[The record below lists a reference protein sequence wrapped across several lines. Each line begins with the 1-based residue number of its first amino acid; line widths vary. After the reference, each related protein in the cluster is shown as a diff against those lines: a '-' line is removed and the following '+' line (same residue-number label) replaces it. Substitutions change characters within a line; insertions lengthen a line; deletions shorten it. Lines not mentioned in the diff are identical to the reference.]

1 MNETGINQ
9 NKHPSKDIIASLGTV
24 LLNKKIVLCITG
36 SVAAY
41 KAVDLAR
48 LLMRYGAEVYPVMSD
63 TSSSKLINPELMKWA
78 TGNNVVTKLTGNLEH
93 ISLAD
98 YNTSDLI
105 IVYPCT
111 ANTISKIANGI
122 DDTSVTSILS
132 VAVGANIPIII
143 CPAMHQSM
151 FYNKLIL
158 ANIDKLKQVGI
169 DILEPDIYEGKAK
182 VTAFE
187 SVIAL
192 VIKKLQPISQKSWFE
207 HKKVLVTAGGTIE
220 FIDPVRV
227 ISNLSSGKTG
237 ISIAREAKARGA
249 DVTLVF
255 GNGSSK
261 FEELNDSRIINV
273 NTSEDMLNTVRQ
285 LLSSS
290 EYDVGIFSAAVSD
303 YTLVDKSNI
312 KLKSDSPYLDLRLSP
327 TKKII
332 DEVRDLSNKMF
343 LVGFKAEYSLP
354 CSTLIERAYERLIK
368 SRCDMMVANDIGRDG
383 SKIGSDKIETYIV
396 DFEKNV
402 IHTPIQDK
410 PMFAKC
416 LLDIIENRA
425 AKSKQLQ

>member
-1 MNETGINQ
+1 
-9 NKHPSKDIIASLGTV
+9 
-24 LLNKKIVLCITG
+24 
-36 SVAAY
+36 
-41 KAVDLAR
+41 
-48 LLMRYGAEVYPVMSD
+48 
-63 TSSSKLINPELMKWA
+63 
-78 TGNNVVTKLTGNLEH
+78 
-93 ISLAD
+93 
-98 YNTSDLI
+98 
-105 IVYPCT
+105 
-111 ANTISKIANGI
+111 
-122 DDTSVTSILS
+122 
-132 VAVGANIPIII
+132 
-143 CPAMHQSM
+143 MHQSM

-158 ANIDKLKQVGI
+158 ANMDKLKQVGI

-207 HKKVLVTAGGTIE
+207 NKKVLVTAGGTIE

-249 DVTLVF
+249 EVTLVF

-343 LVGFKAEYSLP
+343 LVGFKAEYGLP

-396 DFEKNV
+396 DVEKNV

-416 LLDIIENRA
+416 LLDIIENQA
-425 AKSKQLQ
+425 AKSKQTQ

>member
-1 MNETGINQ
+1 
-9 NKHPSKDIIASLGTV
+9 
-24 LLNKKIVLCITG
+24 
-36 SVAAY
+36 
-41 KAVDLAR
+41 
-48 LLMRYGAEVYPVMSD
+48 
-63 TSSSKLINPELMKWA
+63 
-78 TGNNVVTKLTGNLEH
+78 VVTRLTGNLEH

-187 SVIAL
+187 SVVAL

-207 HKKVLVTAGGTIE
+207 NKKVLVTAGGTIE

-237 ISIAREAKARGA
+237 ISIAREARARGA

-255 GNGSSK
+255 GNGCSK

-273 NTSEDMLNTVRQ
+273 STSEDMLNTVRQ
-285 LLSSS
+285 VLSSS
-290 EYDVGIFSAAVSD
+290 EYEVGIFSAAVSD
-303 YTLVDKSNI
+303 YTLTDKSNI

-343 LVGFKAEYSLP
+343 LVGFKAEYRLP
-354 CSTLIERAYERLIK
+354 CSVLIEKAYERLIK
-368 SRCDMMVANDIGRDG
+368 SRCDMMVANDIGRDC

-396 DFEKNV
+396 DVEKNV

-410 PMFAKC
+410 PMFAKS
-416 LLDIIENRA
+416 LLDIIEIRA

>member
-1 MNETGINQ
+1 
-9 NKHPSKDIIASLGTV
+9 
-24 LLNKKIVLCITG
+24 
-36 SVAAY
+36 
-41 KAVDLAR
+41 
-48 LLMRYGAEVYPVMSD
+48 
-63 TSSSKLINPELMKWA
+63 
-78 TGNNVVTKLTGNLEH
+78 
-93 ISLAD
+93 
-98 YNTSDLI
+98 
-105 IVYPCT
+105 
-111 ANTISKIANGI
+111 
-122 DDTSVTSILS
+122 
-132 VAVGANIPIII
+132 
-143 CPAMHQSM
+143 MHQSM

-182 VTAFE
+182 VAAFE

-192 VIKKLQPISQKSWFE
+192 VTKKLQPISQKSWFE
-207 HKKVLVTAGGTIE
+207 HKKVLITAGGTIE

-261 FEELNDSRIINV
+261 FEELNDSIINV

-285 LLSSS
+285 ILSSS

-303 YTLVDKSNI
+303 YTLADRSNI

-354 CSTLIERAYERLIK
+354 CSVLIERAYERLIK

-396 DFEKNV
+396 DVEKNV

-416 LLDIIENRA
+416 LLDIIESRA
-425 AKSKQLQ
+425 SKSKQLQ

>member
-1 MNETGINQ
+1 
-9 NKHPSKDIIASLGTV
+9 
-24 LLNKKIVLCITG
+24 
-36 SVAAY
+36 
-41 KAVDLAR
+41 
-48 LLMRYGAEVYPVMSD
+48 MRYGAEVYPVMSD

-132 VAVGANIPIII
+132 VAVGANVPIII

-249 DVTLVF
+249 EVTLVF

-312 KLKSDSPYLDLRLSP
+312 KLKSDSPYLDLRLSR

-425 AKSKQLQ
+425 AKSKELQ

>member
-1 MNETGINQ
+1 
-9 NKHPSKDIIASLGTV
+9 
-24 LLNKKIVLCITG
+24 
-36 SVAAY
+36 
-41 KAVDLAR
+41 
-48 LLMRYGAEVYPVMSD
+48 
-63 TSSSKLINPELMKWA
+63 
-78 TGNNVVTKLTGNLEH
+78 
-93 ISLAD
+93 
-98 YNTSDLI
+98 
-105 IVYPCT
+105 
-111 ANTISKIANGI
+111 
-122 DDTSVTSILS
+122 
-132 VAVGANIPIII
+132 
-143 CPAMHQSM
+143 
-151 FYNKLIL
+151 
-158 ANIDKLKQVGI
+158 
-169 DILEPDIYEGKAK
+169 
-182 VTAFE
+182 
-187 SVIAL
+187 
-192 VIKKLQPISQKSWFE
+192 
-207 HKKVLVTAGGTIE
+207 
-220 FIDPVRV
+220 V

-255 GNGSSK
+255 GNGSAK

-312 KLKSDSPYLDLRLSP
+312 KLKSDSPYLDLRLSR

>member
-1 MNETGINQ
+1 MNKIRINQ
-9 NKHPSKDIIASLGTV
+9 NEHPSKDIIASLGTE

-41 KAVDLAR
+41 KAIDLAR

-78 TGNNVVTKLTGNLEH
+78 TGNNVVTKLSGNLEH

-98 YNTSDLI
+98 YDTSDLV

-111 ANTISKIANGI
+111 ANTIGKMANGI

-169 DILEPDIYEGKAK
+169 DILEPNIGEGKAK
-182 VTAFE
+182 VADSENVVAFT
-187 SVIAL
+187 
-192 VIKKLQPISQKSWFE
+192 IKKLQPLSRKSWFNN
-207 HKKVLVTAGGTIE
+207 KKVLVTAGGTIE
-220 FIDPVRV
+220 YIDPVRV

-255 GNGSSK
+255 GHGSSK
-261 FEELNDSRIINV
+261 FEGFNDARIINV
-273 NTSEDMLNTVRQ
+273 NTSEDMLNAVRQ
-285 LLSSS
+285 ELSSS
-290 EYDVGIFSAAVSD
+290 EYNVGIFAAAVSD
-303 YTLVDKSNI
+303 YTLADKSNI

-332 DEVRDLSNKMF
+332 EEVRDLSNRMF
-343 LVGFKAEYSLP
+343 LVGFKAECNIP
-354 CSTLIERAYERLIK
+354 CSVLIERAYERLMNA
-368 SRCDMMVANDIGRDG
+368 RCDMVVANDVGRDG
-383 SKIGSDKIETYIV
+383 SRIGSDMIETHIV
-396 DFEKNV
+396 DVEKNV
-402 IHTPIQDK
+402 IHTPIQNK
-410 PMFAKC
+410 PMFAKR
-416 LLDIIENRA
+416 LLDIIEVQA
-425 AKSKQLQ
+425 TKPK

>member
-1 MNETGINQ
+1 
-9 NKHPSKDIIASLGTV
+9 
-24 LLNKKIVLCITG
+24 
-36 SVAAY
+36 
-41 KAVDLAR
+41 
-48 LLMRYGAEVYPVMSD
+48 
-63 TSSSKLINPELMKWA
+63 
-78 TGNNVVTKLTGNLEH
+78 
-93 ISLAD
+93 
-98 YNTSDLI
+98 
-105 IVYPCT
+105 
-111 ANTISKIANGI
+111 
-122 DDTSVTSILS
+122 
-132 VAVGANIPIII
+132 
-143 CPAMHQSM
+143 MHQSM

-249 DVTLVF
+249 DVTLIF

-261 FEELNDSRIINV
+261 FEELNDPRIINV

-285 LLSSS
+285 VLSSS

-303 YTLVDKSNI
+303 YTLADKSKI
-312 KLKSDSPYLDLRLSP
+312 KMKSDSPYLDLRLSP

-354 CSTLIERAYERLIK
+354 CSVLIERAYERLIK

-396 DFEKNV
+396 DVEKNV

>member
-1 MNETGINQ
+1 MNKIRINQ
-9 NKHPSKDIIASLGTV
+9 NEHPSKDIIASLGTE

-41 KAVDLAR
+41 KAIDLAR

-98 YNTSDLI
+98 YDTSDLV

-111 ANTISKIANGI
+111 ANTIGKMANGI

-169 DILEPDIYEGKAK
+169 DILEPNIGEGKAK
-182 VTAFE
+182 VADSENVVAFT
-187 SVIAL
+187 
-192 VIKKLQPISQKSWFE
+192 IKKLQPLSRKSWFNN
-207 HKKVLVTAGGTIE
+207 KKVLVTAGGTIE
-220 FIDPVRV
+220 YIDPVRV

-255 GNGSSK
+255 GHGSSK
-261 FEELNDSRIINV
+261 FEGFNDARIINV
-273 NTSEDMLNTVRQ
+273 NTSEDMLNAVRQ
-285 LLSSS
+285 ELSSS
-290 EYDVGIFSAAVSD
+290 EYNVGIFAGAVSD
-303 YTLVDKSNI
+303 YTLADKSNI

-332 DEVRDLSNKMF
+332 DEVRDLSNRMF
-343 LVGFKAEYSLP
+343 LVGFKAECNIP
-354 CSTLIERAYERLIK
+354 CSVLIERAYERLMNA
-368 SRCDMMVANDIGRDG
+368 RCDMVVANDVGRDG
-383 SKIGSDKIETYIV
+383 SRIGSDMIETHIV
-396 DFEKNV
+396 DVEKNV
-402 IHTPIQDK
+402 IHTPIQNK
-410 PMFAKC
+410 PMFAKR
-416 LLDIIENRA
+416 LLDIIEVQA
-425 AKSKQLQ
+425 TKPK

>member
-1 MNETGINQ
+1 MNKIRINQ
-9 NKHPSKDIIASLGTV
+9 NEHPSKDIIASLGTE

-41 KAVDLAR
+41 KAIDLAR

-98 YNTSDLI
+98 YDTSDLV

-111 ANTISKIANGI
+111 ANTIGKMANGI

-158 ANIDKLKQVGI
+158 ANIDKLKLVGI
-169 DILEPDIYEGKAK
+169 DILEPNIGEGKAK
-182 VTAFE
+182 VADSENVVAFT
-187 SVIAL
+187 
-192 VIKKLQPISQKSWFE
+192 IKKLQPLSRKSWFNN
-207 HKKVLVTAGGTIE
+207 KKVLVTAGGTIE
-220 FIDPVRV
+220 YIDPVRV

-255 GNGSSK
+255 GHGSSK
-261 FEELNDSRIINV
+261 FEGFNDARIINV
-273 NTSEDMLNTVRQ
+273 NTSEDMLNAVRQ
-285 LLSSS
+285 ELSSS
-290 EYDVGIFSAAVSD
+290 EYNVGIFAAAVSD
-303 YTLVDKSNI
+303 YTLADKSNI

-332 DEVRDLSNKMF
+332 DEVRDLSNRMF
-343 LVGFKAEYSLP
+343 LVGFKAECNIP
-354 CSTLIERAYERLIK
+354 CSVLIERAYERLMNA
-368 SRCDMMVANDIGRDG
+368 RCDMVVANDVGRDG
-383 SKIGSDKIETYIV
+383 SRIGSDMIETHIV
-396 DFEKNV
+396 DVEKNV
-402 IHTPIQDK
+402 IHTPIQNK
-410 PMFAKC
+410 PMFAKR
-416 LLDIIENRA
+416 LLDIIEVQA
-425 AKSKQLQ
+425 TKPK

>member
-1 MNETGINQ
+1 MNKIRINQ
-9 NKHPSKDIIASLGTV
+9 NEHPSKDIIASLGTE

-41 KAVDLAR
+41 KAIDLAR

-98 YNTSDLI
+98 YDTSDLV

-111 ANTISKIANGI
+111 ANTIGKMANGI

-158 ANIDKLKQVGI
+158 TNIDKLKQVGI
-169 DILEPDIYEGKAK
+169 DILEPNIGEGKAK
-182 VTAFE
+182 VADSENVVAFT
-187 SVIAL
+187 
-192 VIKKLQPISQKSWFE
+192 IKKLQPLSRKSWFNN
-207 HKKVLVTAGGTIE
+207 KKVLVTAGGTIE
-220 FIDPVRV
+220 YIDPVRV

-255 GNGSSK
+255 GHGSSK
-261 FEELNDSRIINV
+261 FEGFNDARIINV
-273 NTSEDMLNTVRQ
+273 NTSEDMLNAVRQ
-285 LLSSS
+285 ELSSS
-290 EYDVGIFSAAVSD
+290 EYNVGIFAAAVSD
-303 YTLVDKSNI
+303 YTLADKSNI

-332 DEVRDLSNKMF
+332 DEVRDLSNRMF
-343 LVGFKAEYSLP
+343 LVGFKAECNIP
-354 CSTLIERAYERLIK
+354 CSVLIERAYERLMNA
-368 SRCDMMVANDIGRDG
+368 RCDMVVANDVGRDG
-383 SKIGSDKIETYIV
+383 SRIGSDMIETHIV
-396 DFEKNV
+396 DVEKNV
-402 IHTPIQDK
+402 IHTPIQNK
-410 PMFAKC
+410 PMFAKR
-416 LLDIIENRA
+416 LLDIIEVQA
-425 AKSKQLQ
+425 TKPK

>member
-1 MNETGINQ
+1 MNKIRINQ
-9 NKHPSKDIIASLGTV
+9 NEHPSKDIIASLGTE

-41 KAVDLAR
+41 KAIDLAR

-98 YNTSDLI
+98 YDTSDLV
-105 IVYPCT
+105 IVYPST
-111 ANTISKIANGI
+111 ANTIGKMANGI

-169 DILEPDIYEGKAK
+169 DILEPNIGEGKAK
-182 VTAFE
+182 VADSENVVAFT
-187 SVIAL
+187 
-192 VIKKLQPISQKSWFE
+192 IKKLQPLSRKSWFNN
-207 HKKVLVTAGGTIE
+207 KKVLVTAGGTIE
-220 FIDPVRV
+220 YIDPVRV

-255 GNGSSK
+255 GHGSSK
-261 FEELNDSRIINV
+261 FEGFNDARIINV
-273 NTSEDMLNTVRQ
+273 NTSEDMLNAVRQ
-285 LLSSS
+285 ELSSS
-290 EYDVGIFSAAVSD
+290 EYNIGIFAAAVSD
-303 YTLVDKSNI
+303 YTLADKSNI
-312 KLKSDSPYLDLRLSP
+312 KLKSDSPYLDIRLSP

-332 DEVRDLSNKMF
+332 DEVRDLSNRMF
-343 LVGFKAEYSLP
+343 LVGFKAECNIP
-354 CSTLIERAYERLIK
+354 CSALIERAYERLMNA
-368 SRCDMMVANDIGRDG
+368 RCDMVVASDVGRDG
-383 SKIGSDKIETYIV
+383 SRIGSDMIETHIV
-396 DFEKNV
+396 DVEKNV
-402 IHTPIQDK
+402 IHTPIQNK
-410 PMFAKC
+410 PMFAKR
-416 LLDIIENRA
+416 LLDIVEVQA
-425 AKSKQLQ
+425 TKPK

>member
-1 MNETGINQ
+1 MNKIRINQ
-9 NKHPSKDIIASLGTV
+9 NEHPSKDIIASLGTE

-41 KAVDLAR
+41 KAIDLAR

-98 YNTSDLI
+98 YDTSDLV

-111 ANTISKIANGI
+111 ANTIGKMANGI

-151 FYNKLIL
+151 FYNKIIL

-169 DILEPDIYEGKAK
+169 DILEPNIGEGKAK
-182 VTAFE
+182 VADSENVVAFT
-187 SVIAL
+187 
-192 VIKKLQPISQKSWFE
+192 IKKLQPLSRKSWFNN
-207 HKKVLVTAGGTIE
+207 KKVLVTAGGTIE
-220 FIDPVRV
+220 YIDPVRV

-255 GNGSSK
+255 GHGSSK
-261 FEELNDSRIINV
+261 FEWFNDARIINV
-273 NTSEDMLNTVRQ
+273 NTSEDMLNAVRQ
-285 LLSSS
+285 ELSSS
-290 EYDVGIFSAAVSD
+290 EYNVGIFAAAVSD
-303 YTLVDKSNI
+303 YTLADKSNI

-332 DEVRDLSNKMF
+332 DEVRDLSNRMF
-343 LVGFKAEYSLP
+343 LVGFKAECNIP
-354 CSTLIERAYERLIK
+354 CSVLIERAYERLMNA
-368 SRCDMMVANDIGRDG
+368 RCDMVIANDVGRDG
-383 SKIGSDKIETYIV
+383 SRIGSDMIETHIV
-396 DFEKNV
+396 DVEKNV
-402 IHTPIQDK
+402 IHTPIQNK
-410 PMFAKC
+410 PMFAKR
-416 LLDIIENRA
+416 LLDIIEVQA
-425 AKSKQLQ
+425 TKPK

>member
-1 MNETGINQ
+1 MNKIRINQ
-9 NKHPSKDIIASLGTV
+9 NEHPSKDIIASLDTE

-98 YNTSDLI
+98 YDTSDLV

-111 ANTISKIANGI
+111 ANTIGKMANGI
-122 DDTSVTSILS
+122 DDTSVTSVLS

-151 FYNKLIL
+151 FHNELIL

-169 DILEPDIYEGKAK
+169 DILEPNIGEGKAK
-182 VTAFE
+182 VADSENVVAFT
-187 SVIAL
+187 IR
-192 VIKKLQPISQKSWFE
+192 KLQSISRKSWFNN
-207 HKKVLVTAGGTIE
+207 KKVLVTAGGTIE
-220 FIDPVRV
+220 YIDPVRV

-237 ISIAREAKARGA
+237 VSIAREAKARGA

-255 GNGSSK
+255 GHGPSK
-261 FEELNDSRIINV
+261 VEGFNDARIINV
-273 NTSEDMLNTVRQ
+273 NTSEDMLNAVRQ
-285 LLSSS
+285 ELSSS
-290 EYDVGIFSAAVSD
+290 EYDVGIFAAAVSD
-303 YTLVDKSNI
+303 YTLADKSNI

-332 DEVRDLSNKMF
+332 DEVRDLSNRMF
-343 LVGFKAEYSLP
+343 LVGFKAECNIP
-354 CSTLIERAYERLIK
+354 CSVLIERAYERLMNA
-368 SRCDMMVANDIGRDG
+368 RCDMVVANDVGRDG
-383 SKIGSDKIETYIV
+383 SRIGSDMIETHIV
-396 DFEKNV
+396 DVEKNV
-402 IHTPIQDK
+402 IHTPIQNK
-410 PMFAKC
+410 PMFAKG
-416 LLDIIENRA
+416 LLDIIEVQA
-425 AKSKQLQ
+425 AKPK

>member
-1 MNETGINQ
+1 MNKIRINQ
-9 NKHPSKDIIASLGTV
+9 NEHPSKDIIASLGTE

-41 KAVDLAR
+41 KAIDLAR

-98 YNTSDLI
+98 YDTSDLV

-111 ANTISKIANGI
+111 ANTIGKMANGI

-158 ANIDKLKQVGI
+158 TNIDKLKQVGI
-169 DILEPDIYEGKAK
+169 DILEPNIGEGKAK
-182 VTAFE
+182 VADSENVVAFT
-187 SVIAL
+187 
-192 VIKKLQPISQKSWFE
+192 IKKLQPLSRKSWFNN
-207 HKKVLVTAGGTIE
+207 KKVLVTAGGTIE
-220 FIDPVRV
+220 YIDPVRV

-255 GNGSSK
+255 GHGSSK
-261 FEELNDSRIINV
+261 FEGFNDARIINV
-273 NTSEDMLNTVRQ
+273 NTSEDMLNAVRQ
-285 LLSSS
+285 ELSSS
-290 EYDVGIFSAAVSD
+290 EYNVGIFAAAVSD
-303 YTLVDKSNI
+303 YTLADKSNI

-332 DEVRDLSNKMF
+332 EEVRDLSNRMF
-343 LVGFKAEYSLP
+343 LVGFKAECNIP
-354 CSTLIERAYERLIK
+354 CSVLIERAYERLMNA
-368 SRCDMMVANDIGRDG
+368 RCDMVVANDVGRDG
-383 SKIGSDKIETYIV
+383 SRIGSDMIETLIV
-396 DFEKNV
+396 DVEKNV
-402 IHTPIQDK
+402 IHTPIQNK
-410 PMFAKC
+410 PMFAKR
-416 LLDIIENRA
+416 LLDIIEVQA
-425 AKSKQLQ
+425 TKPK

>member
-1 MNETGINQ
+1 MNKIRINQ
-9 NKHPSKDIIASLGTV
+9 NEHPSKDIIASLGTE

-41 KAVDLAR
+41 KAIDLAR

-98 YNTSDLI
+98 YDTSDLV

-111 ANTISKIANGI
+111 ANTIGKMANGI

-169 DILEPDIYEGKAK
+169 DILEPNIGEGKAK
-182 VTAFE
+182 VADSENVVAFT
-187 SVIAL
+187 
-192 VIKKLQPISQKSWFE
+192 IKKLQPLSRKSWFNN
-207 HKKVLVTAGGTIE
+207 KKVLVTAGGTIE
-220 FIDPVRV
+220 YIDPVRV

-255 GNGSSK
+255 GHGSSK
-261 FEELNDSRIINV
+261 FEGFNDARIINV
-273 NTSEDMLNTVRQ
+273 NTSEDMLNAVRQ
-285 LLSSS
+285 ELSSS
-290 EYDVGIFSAAVSD
+290 EYNVGIFAAAVSD
-303 YTLVDKSNI
+303 YTLADKSNI

-332 DEVRDLSNKMF
+332 DEVRDLSNRMF
-343 LVGFKAEYSLP
+343 LVGFKAECNIP
-354 CSTLIERAYERLIK
+354 CSVLIERAYERLMNA
-368 SRCDMMVANDIGRDG
+368 RCDMVVANDVGSDG
-383 SKIGSDKIETYIV
+383 SRIGSDMIETHIV
-396 DFEKNV
+396 DVEKNV
-402 IHTPIQDK
+402 IHTPIQNK
-410 PMFAKC
+410 PMFAKR
-416 LLDIIENRA
+416 LLDIIEVQA
-425 AKSKQLQ
+425 TKPK

>member
-1 MNETGINQ
+1 MET
-9 NKHPSKDIIASLGTV
+9 
-24 LLNKKIVLCITG
+24 
-36 SVAAY
+36 
-41 KAVDLAR
+41 
-48 LLMRYGAEVYPVMSD
+48 EVYPVMSD
-63 TSSSKLINPELMKWA
+63 TGSSKLINPELMKWA

-187 SVIAL
+187 SVVAL

-207 HKKVLVTAGGTIE
+207 NKKVLVTAGGTIE

-255 GNGSSK
+255 GNGSSN

-273 NTSEDMLNTVRQ
+273 STSEDMLNTVRQ
-285 LLSSS
+285 VLS
-290 EYDVGIFSAAVSD
+290 AQ
-303 YTLVDKSNI
+303 
-312 KLKSDSPYLDLRLSP
+312 
-327 TKKII
+327 
-332 DEVRDLSNKMF
+332 
-343 LVGFKAEYSLP
+343 
-354 CSTLIERAYERLIK
+354 ST
-368 SRCDMMVANDIGRDG
+368 
-383 SKIGSDKIETYIV
+383 T
-396 DFEKNV
+396 
-402 IHTPIQDK
+402 
-410 PMFAKC
+410 
-416 LLDIIENRA
+416 
-425 AKSKQLQ
+425 

>member
-1 MNETGINQ
+1 MNKVRINQ
-9 NKHPSKDIIASLGTV
+9 NEHPSKDIIASLGTE

-41 KAVDLAR
+41 KAIDLAR

-98 YNTSDLI
+98 YDTSDLV
-105 IVYPCT
+105 IVYPST
-111 ANTISKIANGI
+111 ANTIGKMANGI

-169 DILEPDIYEGKAK
+169 DILEPNISEGKAK
-182 VTAFE
+182 VADSENVVAFT
-187 SVIAL
+187 
-192 VIKKLQPISQKSWFE
+192 IKKLQPLSRKSWFNN
-207 HKKVLVTAGGTIE
+207 KKVLVTAGGTIE
-220 FIDPVRV
+220 YIDPVRV

-255 GNGSSK
+255 GHGSSK
-261 FEELNDSRIINV
+261 FEGFNDARIINV
-273 NTSEDMLNTVRQ
+273 NTSEDMLNAVRQ
-285 LLSSS
+285 ELSSS
-290 EYDVGIFSAAVSD
+290 EYNVGILAAAVSD
-303 YTLVDKSNI
+303 YTLADKSNI
-312 KLKSDSPYLDLRLSP
+312 KLKSDSPYLDIRLSP

-332 DEVRDLSNKMF
+332 DEVRDLSNRMF
-343 LVGFKAEYSLP
+343 LVGFKAECNIP
-354 CSTLIERAYERLIK
+354 CSVLIERAYERLMNA
-368 SRCDMMVANDIGRDG
+368 RCDMVVASDVGRDG
-383 SKIGSDKIETYIV
+383 SRIGSDMIETHIV
-396 DFEKNV
+396 DVEKNV
-402 IHTPIQDK
+402 IHTPIQNK

-416 LLDIIENRA
+416 LLDIIEVQA
-425 AKSKQLQ
+425 TKPK

>member
-1 MNETGINQ
+1 
-9 NKHPSKDIIASLGTV
+9 
-24 LLNKKIVLCITG
+24 
-36 SVAAY
+36 
-41 KAVDLAR
+41 
-48 LLMRYGAEVYPVMSD
+48 MRYGAEVYPVMSD

-187 SVIAL
+187 SVVAF

-285 LLSSS
+285 VLSSS

-303 YTLVDKSNI
+303 YTPADKSNI

-332 DEVRDLSNKMF
+332 DEVRDLSNNMF

-354 CSTLIERAYERLIK
+354 CSVLIEKAYERLIK
-368 SRCDMMVANDIGRDG
+368 SRCDMMVANDIGRDC

-396 DFEKNV
+396 DVEKNV

-410 PMFAKC
+410 PRFAKS
-416 LLDIIENRA
+416 LLDIIEIRA

>member
-1 MNETGINQ
+1 MNKIRINQ
-9 NKHPSKDIIASLGTV
+9 NEHPSKDIIASLGTE

-41 KAVDLAR
+41 KAIDLAR

-98 YNTSDLI
+98 YDTSDLV

-111 ANTISKIANGI
+111 ANTIGKMANGI

-169 DILEPDIYEGKAK
+169 DILEPNIGEGKAK
-182 VTAFE
+182 VADSENVVAFT
-187 SVIAL
+187 
-192 VIKKLQPISQKSWFE
+192 IKKLQPLSRKSWFNN
-207 HKKVLVTAGGTIE
+207 KKVLVTAGGTIE
-220 FIDPVRV
+220 YIDPVRV

-255 GNGSSK
+255 GHGSSK
-261 FEELNDSRIINV
+261 FEGFNDARIINV
-273 NTSEDMLNTVRQ
+273 NTSEDMLNAVRQ
-285 LLSSS
+285 ELSSS
-290 EYDVGIFSAAVSD
+290 EYNVGIFAAAVSD
-303 YTLVDKSNI
+303 YTLADKSNI

-327 TKKII
+327 TIKII
-332 DEVRDLSNKMF
+332 DEVRDLSNRMF
-343 LVGFKAEYSLP
+343 LVGFKAECNIP
-354 CSTLIERAYERLIK
+354 CSVLIERAYERLMNA
-368 SRCDMMVANDIGRDG
+368 RCDMVVANDVGRDG
-383 SKIGSDKIETYIV
+383 SRIGSDMIETLIV
-396 DFEKNV
+396 DVEKNV
-402 IHTPIQDK
+402 IHTPIQNK
-410 PMFAKC
+410 PMFAKR
-416 LLDIIENRA
+416 LLDIIEVQA
-425 AKSKQLQ
+425 TKPK

>member
-1 MNETGINQ
+1 
-9 NKHPSKDIIASLGTV
+9 
-24 LLNKKIVLCITG
+24 
-36 SVAAY
+36 
-41 KAVDLAR
+41 
-48 LLMRYGAEVYPVMSD
+48 MRYGAEVYPVMSD

-132 VAVGANIPIII
+132 VAVGANVPIII

-255 GNGSSK
+255 GNGSAK

-343 LVGFKAEYSLP
+343 LVGFKAEYGLP

-396 DFEKNV
+396 DVEKNV

-425 AKSKQLQ
+425 AKSKELQ

>member
-1 MNETGINQ
+1 
-9 NKHPSKDIIASLGTV
+9 
-24 LLNKKIVLCITG
+24 
-36 SVAAY
+36 
-41 KAVDLAR
+41 
-48 LLMRYGAEVYPVMSD
+48 MRYGAEVYPVMSD

-249 DVTLVF
+249 DVTLIF

-261 FEELNDSRIINV
+261 FEELNDPRIINV

-285 LLSSS
+285 VLSSS

-303 YTLVDKSNI
+303 YTLADKSKI
-312 KLKSDSPYLDLRLSP
+312 KMKSDSPYLDLRLSP

-354 CSTLIERAYERLIK
+354 CSVLIERAYERLIK

-396 DFEKNV
+396 DVEKNV

>member
-1 MNETGINQ
+1 MNKIRINQ
-9 NKHPSKDIIASLGTV
+9 NEHPSKDIIASLGTE

-41 KAVDLAR
+41 KAIDLAR

-98 YNTSDLI
+98 YDTSDLV

-111 ANTISKIANGI
+111 ANTIGKMANGI

-169 DILEPDIYEGKAK
+169 DILEPNIGEGKAK
-182 VTAFE
+182 VADSENVVAFT
-187 SVIAL
+187 
-192 VIKKLQPISQKSWFE
+192 IKKLQPLSRKSWFNN
-207 HKKVLVTAGGTIE
+207 KKVLVTAGGTIE
-220 FIDPVRV
+220 YIDPVRV

-255 GNGSSK
+255 GHGSSK
-261 FEELNDSRIINV
+261 FEGFNDARIINV
-273 NTSEDMLNTVRQ
+273 NTSEDMLNAVRQ
-285 LLSSS
+285 ELSSS
-290 EYDVGIFSAAVSD
+290 EYNVGIFAAAVSD
-303 YTLVDKSNI
+303 YTLADKSNI

-332 DEVRDLSNKMF
+332 DEVRDLSNRMF
-343 LVGFKAEYSLP
+343 LVGFKAECNIP
-354 CSTLIERAYERLIK
+354 CSVLIERAYERLMNA
-368 SRCDMMVANDIGRDG
+368 RCDMVVANDVGRDG
-383 SKIGSDKIETYIV
+383 SRIGSDMIETHIV
-396 DFEKNV
+396 DVEKNV
-402 IHTPIQDK
+402 IHTPIQNK
-410 PMFAKC
+410 PMFAKR
-416 LLDIIENRA
+416 LLDIIEVQA
-425 AKSKQLQ
+425 TKPK

>member
-1 MNETGINQ
+1 MNKIRINQ
-9 NKHPSKDIIASLGTV
+9 NEHPSKDIIASLGTE

-41 KAVDLAR
+41 KAIDLAR

-98 YNTSDLI
+98 YDTSDLV

-111 ANTISKIANGI
+111 ANTIGKMANGI

-169 DILEPDIYEGKAK
+169 DILEPNIGEGKAK
-182 VTAFE
+182 VADSENVVAFT
-187 SVIAL
+187 
-192 VIKKLQPISQKSWFE
+192 IKKLQPLSRKSWFNN
-207 HKKVLVTAGGTIE
+207 KKVLVTAGGTIE
-220 FIDPVRV
+220 YIDPVRV

-255 GNGSSK
+255 GHGSSK
-261 FEELNDSRIINV
+261 FEGFNDARIINV
-273 NTSEDMLNTVRQ
+273 NTSEDMLNAVRQ
-285 LLSSS
+285 ELSSS
-290 EYDVGIFSAAVSD
+290 EYNVGIFAAAVSD
-303 YTLVDKSNI
+303 YTLADKSNI

-332 DEVRDLSNKMF
+332 DEVRDLSNRMF
-343 LVGFKAEYSLP
+343 LVGFKAECNIP
-354 CSTLIERAYERLIK
+354 CSVLIERAYERLMNA
-368 SRCDMMVANDIGRDG
+368 RCDMVVANDVGRDG
-383 SKIGSDKIETYIV
+383 SRIGSDMIETLIV
-396 DFEKNV
+396 DVEKNV
-402 IHTPIQDK
+402 IHTPIQNK
-410 PMFAKC
+410 PMFAKR
-416 LLDIIENRA
+416 LLDIIEVQA
-425 AKSKQLQ
+425 TKPK

>member
-1 MNETGINQ
+1 MNKIRINQ
-9 NKHPSKDIIASLGTV
+9 NEHPSKDIIASLGTE

-41 KAVDLAR
+41 KAIDLAR

-98 YNTSDLI
+98 YDTSDLV

-111 ANTISKIANGI
+111 ANTIGKMANGI

-169 DILEPDIYEGKAK
+169 NILEPNIGEGKAK
-182 VTAFE
+182 VADSENVVAFT
-187 SVIAL
+187 
-192 VIKKLQPISQKSWFE
+192 IKKLQPLARKSWFNN
-207 HKKVLVTAGGTIE
+207 KKVLVTAGGTIE
-220 FIDPVRV
+220 YIDPVRV

-237 ISIAREAKARGA
+237 MSIAREAKARGA

-255 GNGSSK
+255 GQGSSK
-261 FEELNDSRIINV
+261 FEGFNDARIINV
-273 NTSEDMLNTVRQ
+273 NTSEDMLNAVRQ
-285 LLSSS
+285 ELSSS
-290 EYDVGIFSAAVSD
+290 EYNVGIFAAAVSD
-303 YTLVDKSNI
+303 YTLADKSNI

-332 DEVRDLSNKMF
+332 EEVRDLSNRMF
-343 LVGFKAEYSLP
+343 LVGFKAECNIP
-354 CSTLIERAYERLIK
+354 CSVLIERAYERLMNA
-368 SRCDMMVANDIGRDG
+368 RCDMVVANDVGRDG
-383 SKIGSDKIETYIV
+383 SRIGSDMIETHIV
-396 DFEKNV
+396 DVEKNV
-402 IHTPIQDK
+402 IHTPIQNK
-410 PMFAKC
+410 PMFAKR
-416 LLDIIENRA
+416 LLDIIEVQA
-425 AKSKQLQ
+425 TKPK